1 MFIRLVWLI
10 LLVLVAGALA
20 SWLASQPG
28 MLQLEWLGYQLEMRT
43 SLAVA
48 LVVVLGLIV
57 IFADRLLRGLLDLPG
72 LLGRNLA
79 RRRAAQGHRAL
90 ALGMIAVSAGEPA
103 EARRQASRAQR
114 LLSAPQLTDLLSAQ
128 AANLSGDHRAAGRYF
143 TSLTGNA
150 DTAFLGHIGLARLA
164 LEDDRS
170 DDALAEAQ
178 KALSLRPKSALAAR
192 QVMVLQAERGNWDA
206 ALPALNVMALNVPTP
221 QMKAPNTKAPNT
233 KAGAD
238 DEDAQ
243 VIARHRAALNFLL
256 AREGVPEF
264 MGAESTGGGFME
276 TGSSGPVHS
285 STVHSSTAHS
295 STVNQLQTALAAW
308 PAFWP
313 AAILLADIHLAAA
326 APRKAVKSLEA
337 AFRVMPHAA
346 IATRLQTAWN
356 SNEGKTVA
364 RLLKLVA
371 ASGDTAHEA
380 RSVVAA
386 VALAHGLTGEAGRL
400 IGEIPDAERDAA
412 TWRLAAQLAESG
424 DNPDRAAANKAL
436 RMAGEA
442 PRPRRWQCT
451 SCQQLHDRWQAH
463 CAGCAGFATLDW
475 RRQDG
480 LSPLV
485 SNSNAD
491 DRLAALPR
499 PD

>member
-28 MLQLEWLGYQLEMRT
+28 MLQLVWLGYQLEMRT

-103 EARRQASRAQR
+103 EACRQASRAQR

-221 QMKAPNTKAPNT
+221 QMTTPNTKTPNT

-285 STVHSSTAHS
+285 STV
-295 STVNQLQTALAAW
+295 NQLQTALAAW

-313 AAILLADIHLAAA
+313 AAILLADIYLAAA

-337 AFRVMPHAA
+337 AFRAMPHAA

-424 DNPDRAAANKAL
+424 DNPDPAAANKAL

-475 RRQDG
+475 RRPDG

-491 DRLAALPR
+491 DRLAAPPR

>member
-103 EARRQASRAQR
+103 EARRHASRAQR

-221 QMKAPNTKAPNT
+221 QMKTPNTKAPNT

-285 STVHSSTAHS
+285 STVHSST
-295 STVNQLQTALAAW
+295 VNQLQTALAAW

-337 AFRVMPHAA
+337 AFRAMPHAA

-424 DNPDRAAANKAL
+424 DNPDPAAANKAL

-475 RRQDG
+475 RRPDG

-491 DRLAALPR
+491 DRLAAPPR

>member
-48 LVVVLGLIV
+48 LAVVLGLIV

-192 QVMVLQAERGNWDA
+192 QVMVLQAESGNWDA

-221 QMKAPNTKAPNT
+221 QMAAPNTKTPNT

-285 STVHSSTAHS
+285 STV
-295 STVNQLQTALAAW
+295 NQLQTALAAW

-313 AAILLADIHLAAA
+313 AAILLADIYLAAA

-337 AFRVMPHAA
+337 AFRAMPHAA

-424 DNPDRAAANKAL
+424 DNPDPAAANKAL

-475 RRQDG
+475 RRPDG

-491 DRLAALPR
+491 DRLAAPPR

>member
-28 MLQLEWLGYQLEMRT
+28 MLQLVWLGYQLEMRT

-221 QMKAPNTKAPNT
+221 QMTTPNTKAPNT

-285 STVHSSTAHS
+285 STV
-295 STVNQLQTALAAW
+295 NQLQTALAAW

-313 AAILLADIHLAAA
+313 AAILLADIYLAAA

-337 AFRVMPHAA
+337 AFRAMPHAA

-424 DNPDRAAANKAL
+424 DNPDPAAANKAL

-475 RRQDG
+475 RRPDG

-491 DRLAALPR
+491 DRLAAPPR

>member
-1 MFIRLVWLI
+1 
-10 LLVLVAGALA
+10 
-20 SWLASQPG
+20 
-28 MLQLEWLGYQLEMRT
+28 
-43 SLAVA
+43 
-48 LVVVLGLIV
+48 
-57 IFADRLLRGLLDLPG
+57 
-72 LLGRNLA
+72 
-79 RRRAAQGHRAL
+79 
-90 ALGMIAVSAGEPA
+90 
-103 EARRQASRAQR
+103 
-114 LLSAPQLTDLLSAQ
+114 
-128 AANLSGDHRAAGRYF
+128 
-143 TSLTGNA
+143 
-150 DTAFLGHIGLARLA
+150 
-164 LEDDRS
+164 
-170 DDALAEAQ
+170 
-178 KALSLRPKSALAAR
+178 
-192 QVMVLQAERGNWDA
+192 
-206 ALPALNVMALNVPTP
+206 
-221 QMKAPNTKAPNT
+221 
-233 KAGAD
+233 
-238 DEDAQ
+238 
-243 VIARHRAALNFLL
+243 
-256 AREGVPEF
+256 
-264 MGAESTGGGFME
+264 ME
-276 TGSSGPVHS
+276 TGSSGPV
-285 STVHSSTAHS
+285 HS

-313 AAILLADIHLAAA
+313 AAILLADIYLAAA

-337 AFRVMPHAA
+337 AFRAMPHAA

-424 DNPDRAAANKAL
+424 DNPDPAAANKAL

-475 RRQDG
+475 RRPDG

-491 DRLAALPR
+491 DRLAAPPR

>member
-221 QMKAPNTKAPNT
+221 QMKTPNTKAPNT

-276 TGSSGPVHS
+276 TGSSGP
-285 STVHSSTAHS
+285 VHSSTAHS

-424 DNPDRAAANKAL
+424 DNPDPAAANKAL

-475 RRQDG
+475 RRPDG

-491 DRLAALPR
+491 DRLAAPPR

>member
-1 MFIRLVWLI
+1 
-10 LLVLVAGALA
+10 
-20 SWLASQPG
+20 
-28 MLQLEWLGYQLEMRT
+28 
-43 SLAVA
+43 
-48 LVVVLGLIV
+48 
-57 IFADRLLRGLLDLPG
+57 
-72 LLGRNLA
+72 
-79 RRRAAQGHRAL
+79 
-90 ALGMIAVSAGEPA
+90 MIAVSAGEPA

-221 QMKAPNTKAPNT
+221 QMKAPNMKAPNT

-285 STVHSSTAHS
+285 STVHS

-424 DNPDRAAANKAL
+424 DNPDPAAANKAL

-475 RRQDG
+475 RRPDG

-491 DRLAALPR
+491 DRLAAPPR

>member
-28 MLQLEWLGYQLEMRT
+28 MLQLVWLGYQLEMRT

-103 EARRQASRAQR
+103 EACRQASRAQR

-221 QMKAPNTKAPNT
+221 QMTTPNTKAPNT

-285 STVHSSTAHS
+285 STV
-295 STVNQLQTALAAW
+295 NQLQTALAAW

-313 AAILLADIHLAAA
+313 AAILLADIYLAAA

-337 AFRVMPHAA
+337 AFRAMPHAA

-424 DNPDRAAANKAL
+424 DNPDPAAANKAL

-475 RRQDG
+475 RRPDG

-491 DRLAALPR
+491 DRLAAPPR

>member
-28 MLQLEWLGYQLEMRT
+28 MLQLVWLGYQLEMRT

-103 EARRQASRAQR
+103 EACRQASRAQR

-221 QMKAPNTKAPNT
+221 QMTTPNTKAPNT

-285 STVHSSTAHS
+285 STV
-295 STVNQLQTALAAW
+295 NQLQTALAAW

-313 AAILLADIHLAAA
+313 AAILLADIYLAAA

-337 AFRVMPHAA
+337 AFRAMPHAA

-386 VALAHGLTGEAGRL
+386 VALAHGLIGEAGRL
-400 IGEIPDAERDAA
+400 IGEVPDAERDAA

-424 DNPDRAAANKAL
+424 DNPDPAAANKAL

-475 RRQDG
+475 RRPDG

-491 DRLAALPR
+491 DRLAAPPR

>member
-221 QMKAPNTKAPNT
+221 QMKTPNTKAPNT

-243 VIARHRAALNFLL
+243 VIARLRAALNFLL

-276 TGSSGPVHS
+276 TGSSGP
-285 STVHSSTAHS
+285 VHSSTAHS

-424 DNPDRAAANKAL
+424 DNPDPAAANKAL

-491 DRLAALPR
+491 DRLAAPPR

>member
-221 QMKAPNTKAPNT
+221 QMKTPNTKAPNT

-285 STVHSSTAHS
+285 STVHS

-424 DNPDRAAANKAL
+424 DNPDPAAANKAL

-475 RRQDG
+475 RRPDG

-491 DRLAALPR
+491 DRLAAPPR

>member
-285 STVHSSTAHS
+285 STVHSST
-295 STVNQLQTALAAW
+295 VNQLQTALAAW

-424 DNPDRAAANKAL
+424 DNPDPAAANKAL

-475 RRQDG
+475 RRPDG

>member
-221 QMKAPNTKAPNT
+221 QMKTPNTKAPNT

-243 VIARHRAALNFLL
+243 VIARLRAALNFLL

-285 STVHSSTAHS
+285 STVHS

-424 DNPDRAAANKAL
+424 DNPDPAAANKAL

-475 RRQDG
+475 RRPDG

-491 DRLAALPR
+491 DRLAAPPR

>member
-221 QMKAPNTKAPNT
+221 QMKAPNTKA
-233 KAGAD
+233 GAD

-243 VIARHRAALNFLL
+243 VIARLRAALNFLL

-285 STVHSSTAHS
+285 STVHS

-424 DNPDRAAANKAL
+424 DNPDPAAANKAL

-475 RRQDG
+475 RRPDG

-491 DRLAALPR
+491 DRLAAPPR

>member
-221 QMKAPNTKAPNT
+221 QMKTPNTKAPNT

-285 STVHSSTAHS
+285 STAHS

-337 AFRVMPHAA
+337 AFRAMPHAA

-424 DNPDRAAANKAL
+424 DNPDPAAANKAL

-475 RRQDG
+475 RRPDG

-491 DRLAALPR
+491 DRLAAPPR

>member
-221 QMKAPNTKAPNT
+221 QMKTPNTKAPNT

-243 VIARHRAALNFLL
+243 VIARLRAALNFLL

-276 TGSSGPVHS
+276 TGSSGPF
-285 STVHSSTAHS
+285 HS

-326 APRKAVKSLEA
+326 APRKAVKSLEV
-337 AFRVMPHAA
+337 AFRAMPHVA

-356 SNEGKTVA
+356 SNEGETVA

-424 DNPDRAAANKAL
+424 DNPDPAAANKAL

-475 RRQDG
+475 RRPDG

-491 DRLAALPR
+491 DRLAAPPR

>member
-221 QMKAPNTKAPNT
+221 QMKTPNTKAPNT

-285 STVHSSTAHS
+285 STV
-295 STVNQLQTALAAW
+295 NQLQTALAAW

-326 APRKAVKSLEA
+326 APRKAVKSLEV
-337 AFRVMPHAA
+337 AFRAMPHVA

-356 SNEGKTVA
+356 SNEGETVA

-424 DNPDRAAANKAL
+424 DNSDPAAANKAL

-475 RRQDG
+475 RRPDG

-491 DRLAALPR
+491 DRLAAPPR

>member
-221 QMKAPNTKAPNT
+221 QMKTPNTKAPNT

-285 STVHSSTAHS
+285 STV
-295 STVNQLQTALAAW
+295 NQLQTALAAW

-337 AFRVMPHAA
+337 AFRAMPHAA

-424 DNPDRAAANKAL
+424 DNPDPAAANKAL

-475 RRQDG
+475 RRPDG

-491 DRLAALPR
+491 DRLAAPPR

>member
-285 STVHSSTAHS
+285 STAHS

-424 DNPDRAAANKAL
+424 DNPDPAAANKAL

-475 RRQDG
+475 RRPDG

-491 DRLAALPR
+491 DRLAAPPR

>member
-20 SWLASQPG
+20 SWLASRPG
-28 MLQLEWLGYQLEMRT
+28 MLQLVWLGYELEMRT

-103 EARRQASRAQR
+103 EAYRQASRAQR

-206 ALPALNVMALNVPTP
+206 ALPALNVMALNVPAP
-221 QMKAPNTKAPNT
+221 QMTTQNTKAPNT
-233 KAGAD
+233 KVGAD

-276 TGSSGPVHS
+276 IGSS
-285 STVHSSTAHS
+285 STVHS

-313 AAILLADIHLAAA
+313 AAILLADIYLAAA

-337 AFRVMPHAA
+337 AFRAMPHAA

-424 DNPDRAAANKAL
+424 DNPDPAAANKAL

-475 RRQDG
+475 RRPDG

-491 DRLAALPR
+491 DRLAAPPR

>member
-206 ALPALNVMALNVPTP
+206 ALPALNVIALNVPTP
-221 QMKAPNTKAPNT
+221 QMKTPNTKAPNT

-285 STVHSSTAHS
+285 STVHS

-424 DNPDRAAANKAL
+424 DNPDPAAANKAL

-475 RRQDG
+475 RRPDG

-491 DRLAALPR
+491 DRLAAPPR

>member
-28 MLQLEWLGYQLEMRT
+28 MLQLVWLGYQLEMRT

-103 EARRQASRAQR
+103 EACRQASRAQR

-221 QMKAPNTKAPNT
+221 QMTTPNTKPPNT

-264 MGAESTGGGFME
+264 MRAESMGGGFIE
-276 TGSSGPVHS
+276 IGSS
-285 STVHSSTAHS
+285 STVHS

-313 AAILLADIHLAAA
+313 AAILLADIYLAAA

-337 AFRVMPHAA
+337 AFRAMPHAA

-386 VALAHGLTGEAGRL
+386 VALAHGLIGEAGRL
-400 IGEIPDAERDAA
+400 IGEVPDAERDAA

-424 DNPDRAAANKAL
+424 DNPDPAAANKAL

-475 RRQDG
+475 RRPDG

-491 DRLAALPR
+491 DRLAAPPR

>member
-285 STVHSSTAHS
+285 STV
-295 STVNQLQTALAAW
+295 NQLQTALAAW

-424 DNPDRAAANKAL
+424 DNPDPAAANKAL

-491 DRLAALPR
+491 DRLAAPPR

>member
-28 MLQLEWLGYQLEMRT
+28 MLQLVWLGYQLEMRT

-103 EARRQASRAQR
+103 EAYRQASRAQR

-206 ALPALNVMALNVPTP
+206 ALPALNVMALNMPTP
-221 QMKAPNTKAPNT
+221 QMTTPNTKAPNT

-285 STVHSSTAHS
+285 STV
-295 STVNQLQTALAAW
+295 NQLQTALAAW

-313 AAILLADIHLAAA
+313 AAILLADIYLAAA

-337 AFRVMPHAA
+337 AFRAMPHAA

-424 DNPDRAAANKAL
+424 DNPDPAAANKAL

-463 CAGCAGFATLDW
+463 CAGCAGFATLEW
-475 RRQDG
+475 RRPDG

-491 DRLAALPR
+491 DRLAAPPR

>member
-285 STVHSSTAHS
+285 STVHSST
-295 STVNQLQTALAAW
+295 VNQLQTALAAW

-424 DNPDRAAANKAL
+424 DNPDPAAVNKAL

-475 RRQDG
+475 RRPDG

>member
-28 MLQLEWLGYQLEMRT
+28 MLQLVWLGYQLEMRT

-103 EARRQASRAQR
+103 EACRQASRAQR

-221 QMKAPNTKAPNT
+221 QMTTPNTKAPNT

-276 TGSSGPVHS
+276 TGSSAPV
-285 STVHSSTAHS
+285 HS

-313 AAILLADIHLAAA
+313 AAILLADIYLAAA

-337 AFRVMPHAA
+337 AFRAMPHAA

-386 VALAHGLTGEAGRL
+386 VALAHGLIGEAGRL

-424 DNPDRAAANKAL
+424 DNPDPAAANKAL

-475 RRQDG
+475 RRPDG

-491 DRLAALPR
+491 DRLAAPPR

>member
-28 MLQLEWLGYQLEMRT
+28 MLQLVWLGYQLEMRT

-103 EARRQASRAQR
+103 EACRQASRAQR

-221 QMKAPNTKAPNT
+221 QMTTPNTKAPNT

-285 STVHSSTAHS
+285 STV
-295 STVNQLQTALAAW
+295 NQLQTALAAW

-313 AAILLADIHLAAA
+313 AAILLADIYLAAA

-337 AFRVMPHAA
+337 AFRAMPHAA

-386 VALAHGLTGEAGRL
+386 VALAHGLIGEAGRL

-424 DNPDRAAANKAL
+424 DNPDPAAANKAL

-475 RRQDG
+475 RRPDG

-491 DRLAALPR
+491 DRLAAPPR

>member
-285 STVHSSTAHS
+285 STV
-295 STVNQLQTALAAW
+295 NQLQTALAAW

-326 APRKAVKSLEA
+326 APRKAVKSLEV
-337 AFRVMPHAA
+337 AFRAMPHVA

-356 SNEGKTVA
+356 SNEGETVA

-424 DNPDRAAANKAL
+424 DNPDPAAANKAL

-491 DRLAALPR
+491 DRLAAPPR